1 MVIQIGIFN
10 IKNRFNILFYIILLM
25 LMVLAFRLASLT
37 IVQGE
42 AYRTEADVKTI
53 RDIPIKAPRGNI
65 YDRNGVLLAGNVPSF
80 TVQMRKDD
88 IDSEDLNDTV
98 LLLAEILDRNNE
110 TILDEFPIEL
120 NSIVFDSDYS
130 ASEFYYPEEKV
141 EAIFVEHG
149 LVEEIFSAAEDFES
163 LIDLKERISFI
174 MNKELEDFPVSY
186 KNGDYYF
193 TDITIEGMTPV
204 EYIINAVYEDSRILG
219 KYLTNSE
226 IRLMMF
232 NILYENSLVEGLE
245 LVPYSFTYDNDYYA
259 IKKDL
264 VTRSEYIDFTTDAKS
279 DFSYLVRQ
287 YCYDDFF
294 RNVFVTD
301 EESIM
306 PGITLYEKVMELNP
320 DLPIVYTVDEEQKV
334 VYFNFT
340 NNEEKNEF
348 LLQEG
353 YSEEATAYSIL
364 VEYGIAG
371 NLDFDII
378 TSDEVK
384 YYAQEALL
392 SYINPSI
399 SVSRWEYTAVIK
411 KVNWVEGNLGS
422 VDDDS
427 ISAQNVFH
435 DLKENAGFEVEVSD
449 YLARKVFAIKER
461 YVKQGYLAYHPI
473 DISYGVSEKTVAL
486 ISENYDK
493 LKGVEITV
501 EPLRYYPYKE
511 SAAHILGYLG
521 RISQDYEIE
530 QYINQGDYSRD
541 DIIGKTGVEENFEY
555 LLNGTKG
562 TETMKVDVYGNRIS
576 TVETG
581 EPVPGNNLYLTIDIE
596 LQRNAEKYL
605 ERALEEIQVG
615 GVFESKWGD
624 FDFDHTYK
632 NAVSGALVALDVN
645 TGEVLAMVNYPSYD
659 PNLFSTGISQ
669 NDWQDLLNESKN
681 PLAPKPLYNISM
693 LTAIQ
698 PGSTFK
704 IITALAALEKGIS
717 PYEQVYCAGH
727 MEIGSQTFGCWIWNM
742 YKGLHGYENMFDA
755 IRDSCNFYFFSVVLG
770 ENKATGERTSVKVEL
785 EDILSM
791 AEQMGLNDKTGIE
804 ISIPN
809 EVSGKLPDPDTKI
822 NNIKYFLRLYLD
834 EEIENFVV
842 EGTTINDDEKAQ
854 IINEIVSWVRGDEP
868 LTRTEVFDG
877 LENQG
882 LDPVLRNNRGIP
894 LGDIIKYTYL
904 NQAVWNDGDTMNI
917 SIGQGSNAYT
927 PIQMANYIA
936 TVANGGY
943 RHNVSVIKKGTTY
956 DGDSVTYMPE
966 RNSER
971 IDLSDY
977 SFLDTV
983 TKGMVMVSEN
993 TGGMYNNFPVDV
1005 ASKTGTAEKDGLNPE
1020 TGEPYDDFGWYV
1032 AFAPADEPQIAVAS
1046 VIFQGGSGRFPAPVV
1061 REVIGDYLNLKSE
1074 EELEQEA
1081 LEAELEAQ
1089 AIEEEA
1095 GGSNE

>member
-1 MVIQIGIFN
+1 M
-10 IKNRFNILFYIILLM
+10 LL
-25 LMVLAFRLASLT
+25 VLAFRLASLT

-42 AYRTEADVKTI
+42 EYRTEADVKTI

-65 YDRNGVLLAGNVPSF
+65 YDRNGILLAGNVPSF

-88 IDSEDLNDTV
+88 IESEDLNDTV

-110 TILDEFPIEL
+110 KILDEFPIEL
-120 NSIVFDSDYS
+120 NSIIFDSDYS
-130 ASEFYYPEEKV
+130 ALEYYYPEEKV
-141 EAIFVEHG
+141 EAVFIENG
-149 LVEEIFSAAEDFES
+149 LVEEIFTEVEDFVS

-186 KNGDYYF
+186 KDGEYYF
-193 TDITIEGMTPV
+193 ADITIEGTTPV
-204 EYIINAVYEDSRILG
+204 QFIIDAVYEDSRILG

-232 NILYENSLVEGLE
+232 NILYENNLVEGLE

-279 DFSYLVRQ
+279 DFSHLVRQ

-294 RNVFVTD
+294 RNIFVAD
-301 EESIM
+301 EEKIM
-306 PGITLYEKVMELNP
+306 PGVTLYDKVLELHP
-320 DLPIVYTVDEEQKV
+320 DIPIVYTLDEEQQT

-340 NNEEKNEF
+340 NSEDKKEF
-348 LLQEG
+348 LTKGG
-353 YSEEATAYSIL
+353 YSDEATAYSIL
-364 VEYGIAG
+364 VEYAIAD
-371 NLDFDII
+371 NVDNDIV

-392 SYINPSI
+392 AYINPSI
-399 SVSRWEYTAVIK
+399 SVSRWEYTSILK
-411 KVNWVEGNLGS
+411 KVNWVEGNLGD
-422 VDDDS
+422 VDDDK
-427 ISAQNVFH
+427 ISAQNVFK
-435 DLKENAGFEVEVSD
+435 DLKEKAGFEVEISD

-501 EPLRYYPYKE
+501 EPLRYYPNKE

-530 QYINQGDYSRD
+530 KYINQGDYLRD
-541 DIIGKTGVEENFEY
+541 DIIGKTGVEENFEH

-562 TETMKVDVYGNRIS
+562 SETLKVDVYGNRIS

-581 EPVPGNNLYLTIDIE
+581 EPVPGNNLYLTIDID

-605 ERALEEIQVG
+605 ERALEEIQTG

-727 MEIGSQTFGCWIWNM
+727 MEIGRQTFGCWIWNM
-742 YKGLHGYENMFDA
+742 YKGIHGYENMFEA
-755 IRDSCNFYFFSVVLG
+755 IKDSCNFYFFSVVLG

-785 EDILSM
+785 EDIMDM
-791 AEQMGLNDKTGIE
+791 AEQLGLNDKTGIE

-809 EVSGKLPDPDTKI
+809 EVSGRLPDPDTKI
-822 NNIKYFLRLYLD
+822 KNIKYFLRLYLED
-834 EEIENFVV
+834 EIENFVV
-842 EGTTINDDEKAQ
+842 GTTINDDEKAQ
-854 IINEIVSWVRGDEP
+854 IVNEIVSWVRGNEP
-868 LTRTEVFDG
+868 LTRTEVFES
-877 LENQG
+877 LEQLG
-882 LDPVLRNNRGIP
+882 LDPVLRNNSGIP
-894 LGDIIKYTYL
+894 FGDIIKYTYL

-943 RHNVSVIKKGTTY
+943 RHNVSVISKGTTY
-956 DGDSVTYMPE
+956 NDDRVTYMPE
-966 RNSER
+966 RNSKR
-971 IDLSDY
+971 IELSDY

-1005 ASKTGTAEKDGLNPE
+1005 ASKTGTAEKDGLNPD

-1032 AFAPADEPQIAVAS
+1032 AFAPADKPQIAVAA

-1074 EELEQEA
+1074 EELVQEA
-1081 LEAELEAQ
+1081 LEAEIEAG
-1089 AIEEEA
+1089 AADSEE

>member
-1 MVIQIGIFN
+1 M
-10 IKNRFNILFYIILLM
+10 LL
-25 LMVLAFRLASLT
+25 VLVFRLASLT

-42 AYRTEADVKTI
+42 EYRAEADVKTI

-110 TILDEFPIEL
+110 KILDEFPIEL
-120 NSIVFDSDYS
+120 NSISFDSDYS
-130 ASEFYYPEEKV
+130 SSEYYYPEEKV
-141 EAIFVEHG
+141 EVLFVENN
-149 LVEEIFSAAEDFES
+149 LVEEIFTEAEDFVS
-163 LIDLKERISFI
+163 LIDLQERISFI

-186 KNGDYYF
+186 KNGEYYF
-193 TDITIEGMTPV
+193 TDITIDGTTPV
-204 EYIINAVYEDSRILG
+204 QYIIDAVYEDSRILG

-232 NILYENSLVEGLE
+232 NILYENDLVEGLE
-245 LVPYSFTYDNDYYA
+245 LVPYSFIYDNDYYA

-264 VTRSEYIDFTTDAKS
+264 VTRSDFIDFTTDAKS

-287 YCYDDFF
+287 YCYGDFF
-294 RNVFVTD
+294 RNVFTFD
-301 EESIM
+301 EENII
-306 PGITLYEKVMELNP
+306 PGVTLYDKVKELHP
-320 DLPIVYTVDEEQKV
+320 DIPIVYTMDVEQDT

-348 LLQEG
+348 FLKNG
-353 YSEEATAYSIL
+353 YSDEVTAYSIL
-364 VEYGIAG
+364 VEYAIGDNI
-371 NLDFDII
+371 DFEII

-384 YYAQEALL
+384 YFAQEELL
-392 SYINPSI
+392 AYINPSI
-399 SVSRWEYTAVIK
+399 SVSRWEYTAILK
-411 KVNWVEGNLGS
+411 KVNWVEGNLGN
-422 VDDDS
+422 VEDDN

-435 DLKENAGFEVEVSD
+435 DLKENAGFEVEISD
-449 YLARKVFAIKER
+449 YLARKVFTIKER
-461 YVKQGYLAYHPI
+461 YVKQGYLAFHPI
-473 DISYGVSEKTVAL
+473 DISYGVAEKTVAL

-493 LKGVEITV
+493 LEGVEITV

-511 SAAHILGYLG
+511 SAAHVLGYLG

-530 QYINQGDYSRD
+530 KYINQGDYLRD
-541 DIIGKTGVEENFEY
+541 DMIGKTGIEENFEY

-562 TETMKVDVYGNRIS
+562 SETLKVDVYGNRIS

-581 EPVPGNNLYLTIDIE
+581 EPVPGNNLYLTLDIE

-605 ERALEEIQVG
+605 QNALEQIQVG
-615 GVFESKWGD
+615 GVYESKWGD

-632 NAVSGALVALDVN
+632 NAVSGALVVLDVN
-645 TGEVLAMVNYPSYD
+645 TGEVLAMVNNPSYD

-704 IITALAALEKGIS
+704 IVTALAALEKGIS
-717 PYEQVYCAGH
+717 PYEEVYCAGH

-742 YKGLHGYENMFDA
+742 YRGLHGYENMYEA
-755 IRDSCNFYFFSVVLG
+755 IRDSCNFYFYSIVLG
-770 ENKATGERTSVKVEL
+770 ENKATGEKTSVKVEL
-785 EDILSM
+785 EDIMAM
-791 AEQMGLNDKTGIE
+791 AEQLGLNDKTGIE
-804 ISIPN
+804 MSIPT
-809 EVSGKLPDPDTKI
+809 EVSGRLPDPDTKI
-822 NNIKYFLRLYLD
+822 SNIKYFLRLYLD
-834 EEIENFVV
+834 DEIENFVA
-842 EGTTINDDEKAQ
+842 EGTTMNDDEKEQ
-854 IINEIVSWVRGDEP
+854 IVNEIVSWVRGNEP
-868 LTRTEVFDG
+868 LTRTEVFDS
-877 LENQG
+877 LEDLG
-882 LDPVLRNNRGIP
+882 LDPVLRNNSGIP

-943 RHNVSVIKKGTTY
+943 RRNISVIQKGTTY
-956 DGDSVTYMPE
+956 NKDRVTYLPE

-971 IDLSDY
+971 IELSDY
-977 SFLDTV
+977 SFLDIV
-983 TKGMVMVSEN
+983 TKGMVMVSEATGN
-993 TGGMYNNFPVDV
+993 TYTNFPVDV

-1032 AFAPADEPQIAVAS
+1032 AFAPAEEPEIAVAA
-1046 VIFQGGSGRFPAPVV
+1046 VIFQGGSGRYPAPVV
-1061 REVIGDYLNLKSE
+1061 REIIGDYLNLKSE

-1081 LEAELEAQ
+1081 LA
-1089 AIEEEA
+1089 EEA
-1095 GGSNE
+1095 AALEEVSEDEEGTNE

>member
-1 MVIQIGIFN
+1 M
-10 IKNRFNILFYIILLM
+10 LL
-25 LMVLAFRLASLT
+25 VLAFRLASLT

-42 AYRTEADVKTI
+42 EYRTEADVKTI

-65 YDRNGVLLAGNVPSF
+65 YDRNGVLLAGNIPSF

-88 IDSEDLNDTV
+88 IDRENLNDTV

-110 TILDEFPIEL
+110 KILDEFPIEL

-130 ASEFYYPEEKV
+130 ASEYYYPEEKV
-141 EAIFVEHG
+141 EAIFVDNG
-149 LVEEIFSAAEDFES
+149 LVEEIFTAAEDFVS
-163 LIDLKERISFI
+163 LIDLQERLSFI

-186 KNGDYYF
+186 KNGEYYF
-193 TDITIEGMTPV
+193 TDITIEGTTPV
-204 EYIINAVYEDSRILG
+204 QYIIDAVYEDSRILG

-232 NILYENSLVEGLE
+232 NILYENDLVDGLE

-264 VTRSEYIDFTTDAKS
+264 VTRSDFIDFTTDAKS
-279 DFSYLVRQ
+279 DFSHLVRQ
-287 YCYDDFF
+287 YCYGDFF
-294 RNVFVTD
+294 RNIFTSD
-301 EESIM
+301 EENII
-306 PGITLYEKVMELNP
+306 PGVTLYDKVMEFHP
-320 DLPIVYTVDEEQKV
+320 DLPIVYTLDEEQDT

-340 NNEEKNEF
+340 NNEEKKEF

-353 YSEEATAYSIL
+353 YSDEATAYSIL
-364 VEYGIAG
+364 VEYAIGDNI
-371 NLDFDII
+371 DFDII
-378 TSDEVK
+378 SSDEVK
-384 YYAQEALL
+384 YFAQEELL
-392 SYINPSI
+392 AYINPSI
-399 SVSRWEYTAVIK
+399 SVSRWEYTSILK
-411 KVNWVEGNLGS
+411 KVNWVEGNLGN
-422 VDDDS
+422 VDDDD
-427 ISAQNVFH
+427 ISAQKVFH
-435 DLKENAGFEVEVSD
+435 NLKENAGFEVEIND
-449 YLARKVFAIKER
+449 YLARKVFTIKER
-461 YVKQGYLAYHPI
+461 YVKQGYLAFHPI
-473 DISYGVSEKTVAL
+473 DISYGVAEKTVAL

-493 LKGVEITV
+493 LEGVEITV

-511 SAAHILGYLG
+511 SAAHALGYLG

-530 QYINQGDYSRD
+530 KYINQGDYLRD
-541 DIIGKTGVEENFEY
+541 DMIGKTGIEENFEH

-562 TETMKVDVYGNRIS
+562 SETLKVDVYGNRIS

-581 EPVPGNNLYLTIDIE
+581 EPVPGNNLYLTLDIE
-596 LQRNAEKYL
+596 LQRNAENYL
-605 ERALEEIQVG
+605 QKALEQIQVG
-615 GVFESKWGD
+615 GVYESKWGD

-645 TGEVLAMVNYPSYD
+645 TGEVLAMVNNPSYD

-742 YKGLHGYENMFDA
+742 YRGLHGYENMYEA

-785 EDILSM
+785 EDIMDM
-791 AEQMGLNDKTGIE
+791 AEQLGLNDKTGIE
-804 ISIPN
+804 ISIPT

-822 NNIKYFLRLYLD
+822 SNIKYFLRLYLD
-834 EEIENFVV
+834 DEIENFVG
-842 EGTTINDDEKAQ
+842 EGTIMNDDEKEQ
-854 IINEIVSWVRGDEP
+854 IVNEIVSWVRGNEP
-868 LTRTEVFDG
+868 LTRTEVFDN
-877 LENQG
+877 LEDLG

-943 RHNVSVIKKGTTY
+943 RNNISIIQKGTTY
-956 DGDSVTYMPE
+956 NKDRVTYLPE
-966 RNSER
+966 ITSER
-971 IDLSDY
+971 IELSDY
-977 SFLDTV
+977 SFLDIV
-983 TKGMVMVSEN
+983 TKGMVMVSETTGN
-993 TGGMYNNFPVDV
+993 TYTNFPVDV

-1032 AFAPADEPQIAVAS
+1032 AFAPAEEPEIAVAV
-1046 VIFQGGSGRFPAPVV
+1046 VIFQGGSGRYPAPVV

-1081 LEAELEAQ
+1081 FAEEA
-1089 AIEEEA
+1089 AIEEVSEEEE
-1095 GGSNE
+1095 GTNE